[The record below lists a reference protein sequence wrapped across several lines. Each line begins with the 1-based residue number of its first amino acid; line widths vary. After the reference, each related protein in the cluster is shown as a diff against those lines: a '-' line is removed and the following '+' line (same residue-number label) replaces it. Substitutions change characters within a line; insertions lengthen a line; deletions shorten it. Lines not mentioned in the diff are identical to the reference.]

1 LIKVYFIDGHR
12 AEWTH
17 KAATA
22 MRMEVNAM
30 IPAFAYWL
38 DIIGVAVFAATG
50 ALAASR
56 KQMDLIGF
64 SLLATLTGIG
74 GGTVRD
80 LMLDRP
86 VFWLL
91 DQTYLVICLA
101 VAGISFFAAHL
112 IQRRY
117 PLLLWL
123 DAIGLASY
131 GVLGADIAFKTGA
144 GVIAAAALGVI
155 TATFGGMMRDVV
167 SQETP
172 LILKQELYATAAL
185 FSAVIYLAAIS
196 LQTSA
201 LLAAGLAISCG
212 FGLRAGAIRYGWSL
226 PRYKPREGRSY

>member
-1 LIKVYFIDGHR
+1 
-12 AEWTH
+12 
-17 KAATA
+17 
-22 MRMEVNAM
+22 M

-196 LQTSA
+196 LQTSG

>member
-1 LIKVYFIDGHR
+1 MDASDTV
-12 AEWTH
+12 
-17 KAATA
+17 
-22 MRMEVNAM
+22 
-30 IPAFAYWL
+30 PAFVYWL

-64 SLLATLTGIG
+64 SVLATLTGIG
-74 GGTVRD
+74 GGTLRD
-80 LMLDRP
+80 LILDRP
-86 VFWLL
+86 VFWLA
-91 DQTYLVICLA
+91 DQTYLAICLG
-101 VAGISFFAAHL
+101 VAAFSFFAAHL

-123 DAIGLASY
+123 DGIGLAAY
-131 GVLGADIAFKTGA
+131 GALGAHVALKSGA
-144 GVIAAAALGVI
+144 GLIVSAALGVI

-185 FSAVIYLAAIS
+185 CAAAVYLAAIS
-196 LQTSA
+196 LQIGVP
-201 LLAAGLAISCG
+201 AAAAIAIACG
-212 FGLRAGAIRYGWSL
+212 FGLRVGAIRHGWSL